1 MGTMISTLKKKSRYP
16 KMMKLKPHW
25 NFPLRSKKNDPDITI
40 TSIGDQILFPYLF
53 YRSKIN
59 DVTDKLKQNI
69 NREQSKNLNRNG
81 IGSSDTTSSPP
92 ISFISYGRILFS
104 SYEKQN

>member
-1 MGTMISTLKKKSRYP
+1 MISTLKKKSRYP

-25 NFPLRSKKNDPDITI
+25 NFPLRLKKNDPDITI
-40 TSIGDQILFPYLF
+40 TSNGDQTLFPYLF

-59 DVTDKLKQNI
+59 GVTDKLKQNI
-69 NREQSKNLNRNG
+69 NRKQPKNLNRNG
-81 IGSSDTTSSPP
+81 IGSSVTTSSPSP
-92 ISFISYGRILFS
+92 SFISYGRIPFS